1 MPTSETGTF
10 ASVPRRLLSRPAQGF
25 TLIEVLVV
33 VVLIG
38 ILSAVALLSVGSVGR
53 KSPLEDEARR
63 LHALLTFAAEESLM
77 QGRDLGLRLEPAGY
91 RFLSY
96 DPESFIWEEL
106 SDDDLYKARELPEDV
121 YMELF
126 LEEKEV
132 VLDTARNASP
142 PRETRTDERGEE
154 EEKQAAPEPQL
165 LILSSG
171 EVTPFQLWIGQ
182 RFENDRY
189 LIEGLADGQIDLW
202 PPEAEER

>member
-10 ASVPRRLLSRPAQGF
+10 ANVPGRPLPRPVAGF

-38 ILSAVALLSVGSVGR
+38 VLSAVALLSVGSVGL

-63 LHALLTFAAEESLM
+63 LHALLLFAGEESLM
-77 QGRDLGLRLEPAGY
+77 QGRDLGLRLDPEGY

-96 DPESFIWEEL
+96 DPESFFWEEL
-106 SDDDLYKARELPEDV
+106 SGDDLYKSRQLPEDV

-126 LEEKEV
+126 LEEQEV
-132 VLDTARNASP
+132 VLDSARTESDAQGTE
-142 PRETRTDERGEE
+142 REDGDEEGE
-154 EEKQAAPEPQL
+154 KTAAPEPQL

-182 RFENDRY
+182 RFEQERY
-189 LIEGLADGQIDLW
+189 LIEGQANGQIDLLY
-202 PPEAEER
+202 PEAEER